1 MFVWIKLTEI
11 LSFGIQKKFRKQPQ
25 RSSESHF
32 NVEDSNLNV
41 YFNNNDCYGDKKTHP
56 LCTKLGNL
64 DSDPTG
70 FNLPAFSVKKD
81 FSHLLQRTRYSRTLK
96 CERLTEQYAFRMVMW
111 PGW

>member
-1 MFVWIKLTEI
+1 MEFKKN
-11 LSFGIQKKFRKQPQ
+11 FGNNPQ

-32 NVEDSNLNV
+32 SVEDSNLNV
-41 YFNNNDCYGDKKTHP
+41 YLNNNDCYGDKKTHP
-56 LCTKLGNL
+56 LRTKLGNL

-96 CERLTEQYAFRMVMW
+96 CERLTDRAIRFWYGNVTW
-111 PGW
+111 VVKCDLIT

>member
-1 MFVWIKLTEI
+1 MNQVNRNFI
-11 LSFGIQKKFRKQPQ
+11 LWNSKNFRKQPQ

-32 NVEDSNLNV
+32 SVEDSNLNV

-56 LCTKLGNL
+56 LRTKLGNL

-81 FSHLLQRTRYSRTLK
+81 FSHLLQHTRYSRTLK
-96 CERLTEQYAFRMVMW
+96 CERLTDRAIRFWYSLVW
-111 PGW
+111 